1 MASRLH
7 CDDPEIFLT
16 AVQTGQ
22 SSIYIHAHNQTDKV
36 KSVVGRRA
44 RNFPMMTGKKQDPSF
59 K

>member
-1 MASRLH
+1 MAFRRH
-7 CDDPEIFLT
+7 CDDPEIFFT

-22 SSIYIHAHNQTDKV
+22 SNIYIYTHNPTAKT
-36 KSVVGRRA
+36 KSVILRA